1 MVNHLGFLLLCV
13 VCVMTTIVVNID
25 VIAHDN
31 CQVIMISHI
40 IKFKLILH
48 NLT

>member
-1 MVNHLGFLLLCV
+1 MVKHLGFLLLCV
-13 VCVMTTIVVNID
+13 VCVMTMIVVNVD

-31 CQVIMISHI
+31 CQVIMIDHV

-48 NLT
+48 NLA